1 MKTMTFLN
9 LIREQKCIIHIPRIQ
24 RDYAQGRELPH
35 ETDVRKHLLQAMDDS
50 LQKGKTLHLGVI
62 YGEYRDNDNAREFLP
77 FDGQQRLTSLFLL
90 HWYAAV
96 QAGKDR
102 KFLQH
107 FQYEVREHAHRFVNC
122 LCTKNIS
129 VESDKSPEELIS
141 AQGWFNP
148 DWENDP
154 TVKGM
159 LTMLHDIHKQFKDM
173 DKQMLWERLEEELLV
188 FHFAELKDL
197 DTGSEE
203 LFIKMNARGKQLTEF
218 EHLKARLLNSP
229 SVKRGATSEQLK
241 NIEKKLDTDWQ
252 ELFWHISKKQEDR
265 AVEADAALVRFL
277 TFLADMFC
285 SDTKE
290 ECLFERLCRAFDD
303 EGRPLLENCSNLD
316 FMINVLD
323 VRVEE
328 YRSLKEQAPNEKLF
342 FHDYVTDPKGDSQ
355 DSASPGEDPAEQ
367 NIPLFD
373 STTPDPLGELCCKDS
388 SLKNYKASYML
399 LALLLARIRKD
410 SRVQIMKRLRIA
422 RNLIEY
428 TDFDKSKHEA
438 RVRALVKLMCKG
450 ELEPC
455 SVFDEYQ
462 FHEEQAKYNL
472 LRDHKE
478 DRELRAALNHLED
491 NNLLHG
497 RIAVFSEESEED
509 SQKYTNTRTTWD
521 YWIVSQRPDS
531 NRKNFIFKRER
542 LLLARP
548 VLAALS
554 TADGSEYDEMLRA
567 LLSRGVF
574 ALRYRSNYYLT
585 RMSMGKEDLPVI
597 LTSTDDCTFRDV
609 RHCLQSLLEKLR
621 CDFKD
626 NLPQLMDA
634 PSHETLVNACKK
646 IADSWLEEEE
656 KEDEKTK
663 FLSWRWYFVRYRAMR
678 PDPQDGAG
686 TSCYKGNYYIP
697 PDIFLI
703 EHVAGKKRFTGKYRS
718 PFIHTLL
725 VESREKIKDLEI
737 EEGND
742 GSRHYVRFG
751 KIRMKM
757 EAGRTTESLEQKGSQ
772 VPPEYLWDRWLIQS
786 ENGEPLPHDKI
797 TELVKAGELQLQK
810 QGDDAW
816 SLPIPQEHPK
826 DVAPWI
832 YYDTED
838 RIKLALNCL
847 DRMKELGLLS

>member
-1 MKTMTFLN
+1 MTFLN
-9 LIREQKCIIHIPRIQ
+9 LIREQKFIIHIPRIQ

-148 DWENDP
+148 DWKKAP

-229 SVKRGATSEQLK
+229 RVKRGATSEQLK

-290 ECLFERLCRAFDD
+290 EGLFERLCRAFDD

-323 VRVEE
+323 VLVEE
-328 YRSLKEQAPNEKLF
+328 YRSLKEQAPNEKPF
-342 FHDYVTDPKGDSQ
+342 FHDYVTAPKGDTQ

-367 NIPLFD
+367 KIPLFD
-373 STTPDPLGELCCKDS
+373 STTPDPLRVLCCEDS
-388 SLKNYKASYML
+388 SSKKYKASYML

-438 RVRALVKLMCKG
+438 RVWALVKLMCKG

-455 SVFDEYQ
+455 GVFDEYQ

-478 DRELRAALNHLED
+478 DRELRAALNYLED
-491 NNLLHG
+491 NNLLRG

-509 SQKYTNTRTTWD
+509 SLKYENTRTTWD
-521 YWIVSQRPDS
+521 YWIISQRPDS
-531 NRKNFIFKRER
+531 NGKNFIFKRER
-542 LLLARP
+542 LLSARP

-554 TADGSEYDEMLRA
+554 RADDSEYDEILRA
-567 LLSRGVF
+567 LLSQGAF
-574 ALRYRSNYYLT
+574 ALSYGSYMY
-585 RMSMGKEDLPVI
+585 MGKENLHDI
-597 LTSTDDCTFRDV
+597 LTSTDNRTFCDV

-634 PSHETLVNACKK
+634 PSQETLVNACKK
-646 IADSWLEEEE
+646 IADSWLEE
-656 KEDEKTK
+656 KEDEKPK

-678 PDPQDGAG
+678 PNQQDGAG

-703 EHVAGKKRFTGKYRS
+703 EHVAGKKRSTGKYRS

-751 KIRMKM
+751 KIRMEMK
-757 EAGRTTESLEQKGSQ
+757 ASRTTESLGQKDFEVS
-772 VPPEYLWDRWLIQS
+772 PEHLWDKWLIRQS
-786 ENGEPLPHDKI
+786 KDGEPLPHDKI
-797 TELVKAGELQLQK
+797 TELVKAGELQLQN
-810 QGDDAW
+810 QEDGTW
-816 SLPIPQEHPK
+816 SLPIPQKQPEGVVK
-826 DVAPWI
+826 DWR

>member
-148 DWENDP
+148 DWKNDP

-229 SVKRGATSEQLK
+229 RVKRGATSEQLK

-290 ECLFERLCRAFDD
+290 EGLFERLCRAFDD

-316 FMINVLD
+316 FMINSLD
-323 VRVEE
+323 VLAEE
-328 YRSLKEQAPNEKLF
+328 YRSLKEQAPNENPF
-342 FHDYVTDPKGDSQ
+342 FHDYVTDLKGDSQ

-367 NIPLFD
+367 NIPLFE
-373 STTPDPLGELCCKDS
+373 STTSDPLRVLCRDTSTKKD
-388 SLKNYKASYML
+388 KASYML

-455 SVFDEYQ
+455 GVFDEYQ

-478 DRELRAALNHLED
+478 DRELRAALNYLED
-491 NNLLHG
+491 NNLLRG

-509 SQKYTNTRTTWD
+509 SLKYENTRTTWD
-521 YWIVSQRPDS
+521 YWIISQRPDS
-531 NRKNFIFKRER
+531 NGKNFIFKRER
-542 LLLARP
+542 LLSARP

-554 TADGSEYDEMLRA
+554 RADDSEYDEILRA
-567 LLSRGVF
+567 LLSQWAF
-574 ALRYRSNYYLT
+574 ALSYGSYMY
-585 RMSMGKEDLPVI
+585 MGKENLRDI
-597 LTSTDDCTFRDV
+597 LTSTDNRTFCDV

-621 CDFKD
+621 GE
-626 NLPQLMDA
+626 LPQLMEA
-634 PSHETLVNACKK
+634 PSQETVVNACKK
-646 IADSWLEEEE
+646 IADGWLEKE
-656 KEDEKTK
+656 KL
-663 FLSWRWYFVRYRAMR
+663 LSWRWYFVRYRAMR
-678 PDPQDGAG
+678 PDQQDGAG
-686 TSCYKGNYYIP
+686 TSCDKGNYYIP

-703 EHVAGKKRFTGKYRS
+703 EHVAGKKRSTGKYRS

-751 KIRMKM
+751 KIRMEMK
-757 EAGRTTESLEQKGSQ
+757 ASRTTESLGQKDFEVS
-772 VPPEYLWDRWLIQS
+772 PEHLWDKWLIRQS
-786 ENGEPLPHDKI
+786 KDGEPLPHDKI

-816 SLPIPQEHPK
+816 SLPIPQKQPEGVVRDWK
-826 DVAPWI
+826 

>member
-1 MKTMTFLN
+1 M
-9 LIREQKCIIHIPRIQ
+9 H
-24 RDYAQGRELPH
+24 EL
-35 ETDVRKHLLQAMDDS
+35 TGTTKLV
-50 LQKGKTLHLGVI
+50 
-62 YGEYRDNDNAREFLP
+62 F
-77 FDGQQRLTSLFLL
+77 FLL
-90 HWYAAV
+90 
-96 QAGKDR
+96 
-102 KFLQH
+102 F
-107 FQYEVREHAHRFVNC
+107 
-122 LCTKNIS
+122 T
-129 VESDKSPEELIS
+129 
-141 AQGWFNP
+141 
-148 DWENDP
+148 
-154 TVKGM
+154 
-159 LTMLHDIHKQFKDM
+159 
-173 DKQMLWERLEEELLV
+173 
-188 FHFAELKDL
+188 FASMMTY
-197 DTGSEE
+197 DT
-203 LFIKMNARGKQLTEF
+203 
-218 EHLKARLLNSP
+218 
-229 SVKRGATSEQLK
+229 
-241 NIEKKLDTDWQ
+241 
-252 ELFWHISKKQEDR
+252 
-265 AVEADAALVRFL
+265 
-277 TFLADMFC
+277 
-285 SDTKE
+285 
-290 ECLFERLCRAFDD
+290 
-303 EGRPLLENCSNLD
+303 
-316 FMINVLD
+316 
-323 VRVEE
+323 RV
-328 YRSLKEQAPNEKLF
+328 
-342 FHDYVTDPKGDSQ
+342 
-355 DSASPGEDPAEQ
+355 
-367 NIPLFD
+367 
-373 STTPDPLGELCCKDS
+373 
-388 SLKNYKASYML
+388 L

-491 NNLLHG
+491 NKLLHG

-509 SQKYTNTRTTWD
+509 SQKYTHTRTTWD

-634 PSHETLVNACKK
+634 PSQETLVNACKK